1 MHQQIQILIE
11 NYLGKH
17 SFTALKRKE
26 NFPQKSKTQHF
37 YGLEPFAM
45 QYLQDF
51 RNLFYTIAFAR
62 FSLLCLL
69 HAMLYIK
76 KNNNNVVN
84 NKK

>member
-1 MHQQIQILIE
+1 MHQQIQILIKK
-11 NYLGKH
+11 LSRQTFLH
-17 SFTALKRKE
+17 SPKKE
-26 NFPQKSKTQHF
+26 KKISLQNAKLDIFMVLSR
-37 YGLEPFAM
+37 L

-84 NKK
+84 NKN